1 MLMLKYNVK
10 IMNDP
15 AGSETSSLFYTFF
28 FLVKTFF
35 LHYLNCTSTKNPGL
49 FVVLERATVDTGI
62 KS

>member
-1 MLMLKYNVK
+1 M
-10 IMNDP
+10 
-15 AGSETSSLFYTFF
+15 SSLFYTFF